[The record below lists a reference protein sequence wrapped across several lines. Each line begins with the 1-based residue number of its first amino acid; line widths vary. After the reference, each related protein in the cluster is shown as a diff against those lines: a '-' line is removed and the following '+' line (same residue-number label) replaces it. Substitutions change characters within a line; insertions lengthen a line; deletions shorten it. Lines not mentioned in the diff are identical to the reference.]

1 MENLVTAVGES
12 IMAEVDCT
20 RLVFEVGSSCK
31 YMSRSKMKLDVIK
44 EWELIRRVSI
54 HMSASQGSRVWQWD
68 QHSPSAD
75 PAVPK
80 LSLLKW
86 QSGQQLA

>member
-1 MENLVTAVGES
+1 
-12 IMAEVDCT
+12 
-20 RLVFEVGSSCK
+20 
-31 YMSRSKMKLDVIK
+31 MSRSKMKLDLIK
-44 EWELIRRVSI
+44 EWELTTRVSI
-54 HMSASQGSRVWQWD
+54 SYERLRRQSRVAVD

-86 QSGQQLA
+86 QSGQQLV

>member
-1 MENLVTAVGES
+1 
-12 IMAEVDCT
+12 
-20 RLVFEVGSSCK
+20 
-31 YMSRSKMKLDVIK
+31 MKLDVIK

>member
-1 MENLVTAVGES
+1 
-12 IMAEVDCT
+12 
-20 RLVFEVGSSCK
+20 
-31 YMSRSKMKLDVIK
+31 MKLDLIK
-44 EWELIRRVSI
+44 EWELTTRVSI
-54 HMSASQGSRVWQWD
+54 SYERLRRQSRVAVD

-86 QSGQQLA
+86 QSGQQLV